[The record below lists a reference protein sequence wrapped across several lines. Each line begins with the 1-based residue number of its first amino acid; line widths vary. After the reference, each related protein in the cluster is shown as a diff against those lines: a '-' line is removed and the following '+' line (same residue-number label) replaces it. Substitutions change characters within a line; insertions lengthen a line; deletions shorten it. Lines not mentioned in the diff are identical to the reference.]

1 MIHEAHYNQY
11 GLSINAA
18 PRRYQFSR
26 HGNPFAPS
34 AISGLAQYSPKGII
48 TGMPALQALPGA
60 ARQAGSAAAAP
71 TSPVPLLT
79 VRLKPSVR
87 LAIILGIA
95 HFAAIGLLWP
105 LSLPVAAKLAGGAI
119 LASSLILYLRHHIA
133 QRSPRSVLGFELTDD
148 MTCILE
154 TKEGNIACAILGS
167 TFVAPYLTVLELK
180 PLESQEEGIGS
191 SGAGQKGSRGWRG
204 WWRNRK
210 KHAPRSLVILPDAID
225 AEAFRQLRV
234 LLRWKWKDPG

>member
-1 MIHEAHYNQY
+1 
-11 GLSINAA
+11 
-18 PRRYQFSR
+18 
-26 HGNPFAPS
+26 
-34 AISGLAQYSPKGII
+34 
-48 TGMPALQALPGA
+48 MPAFQASPDA
-60 ARQAGSAAAAP
+60 ARPVSSVVAEP
-71 TSPVPLLT
+71 KSPVPLLA
-79 VRLKPSVR
+79 VRLKPSVL
-87 LAIILGIA
+87 LAIILGVA

-105 LSLPVAAKLAGGAI
+105 LSLPVAGKLAGSAI
-119 LASSLILYLRHHIA
+119 LVSSLILYLRHHVA
-133 QRSPRSVLGFELTDD
+133 RRSPRSVLGFELTDD

-180 PLESQEEGIGS
+180 PPESQECTGS

-204 WWRNRK
+204 WWRNRW

-225 AEAFRQLRV
+225 AETFRQLRV